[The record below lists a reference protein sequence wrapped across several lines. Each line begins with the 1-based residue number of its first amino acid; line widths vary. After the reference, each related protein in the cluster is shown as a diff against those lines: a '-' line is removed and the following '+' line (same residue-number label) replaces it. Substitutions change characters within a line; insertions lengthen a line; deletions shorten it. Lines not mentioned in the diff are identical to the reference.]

1 VDKREFDTIYHEHLS
16 YFSVTALSR
25 LFARHG
31 LVMQDV
37 EPLKIHG
44 GSLRVTVAMAGAASS
59 EAVTRMLEGEERD
72 GLTRLPFY
80 TRFGKAVADLRDS
93 LTTLLKDLRGDKKRI
108 AAYGAAAKGSTLLNY
123 CGIGRDL
130 LDFVVDRSPHKQG
143 RFMPGVRLPIAAPER
158 LLEDRPDYVL
168 LLTWN
173 FADEIL
179 AQQAEFRAGGGRFI
193 VPVPDVRV
201 V

>member
-1 VDKREFDTIYHEHLS
+1 MCI
-16 YFSVTALSR
+16 
-25 LFARHG
+25 
-31 LVMQDV
+31 
-37 EPLKIHG
+37 
-44 GSLRVTVAMAGAASS
+44 
-59 EAVTRMLEGEERD
+59 
-72 GLTRLPFY
+72 
-80 TRFGKAVADLRDS
+80 RDS
-93 LTTLLKDLRGDKKRI
+93 
-108 AAYGAAAKGSTLLNY
+108 STLLNY
-123 CGIGRDL
+123 CGIGREL

-143 RFMPGVRLPIAAPER
+143 RFMPGVRLPIAPPER

-193 VPVPDVRV
+193 VPVPDIRV